1 MANPL
6 NNNQNAFDRLSS
18 LIDMSQNPQQFIMSK
33 LQGNQQL
40 QGQFSQMKQM
50 GNLND
55 KQVVTNI
62 LGKYGITPEQVEML
76 GKKLGIK

>member
-6 NNNQNAFDRLSS
+6 NTNQNAFDRLSS

-40 QGQFSQMKQM
+40 QGQLSQMKQM

-55 KQVVTNI
+55 KQVVINI

-76 GKKLGIK
+76 GEKLGIK

>member
-6 NNNQNAFDRLSS
+6 NTNQNAFDRLSS

-40 QGQFSQMKQM
+40 QSQLSQMKQM

-55 KQVVTNI
+55 KQVVINI

-76 GKKLGIK
+76 GEKLGIK

>member
-6 NNNQNAFDRLSS
+6 NTNQNAFDRLSS

-33 LQGNQQL
+33 LQGNKQL
-40 QGQFSQMKQM
+40 QGQLSQMKQM

-55 KQVVTNI
+55 KQVVINI

-76 GKKLGIK
+76 GEKLGIK

>member
-1 MANPL
+1 MPNPL
-6 NNNQNAFDRLSS
+6 NNNINAFDRLSN

-50 GNLND
+50 GNLNN
-55 KQVVTNI
+55 KQVVVNI
-62 LGKYGITPEQVEML
+62 LGRYGITPEQVEML
-76 GKKLGIK
+76 GKKLGIQ

>member
-6 NNNQNAFDRLSS
+6 NTNQNAFDRLSS

-40 QGQFSQMKQM
+40 QGQLSQIKQM
-50 GNLND
+50 GNIND
-55 KQVVTNI
+55 KQVVINI
-62 LGKYGITPEQVEML
+62 LSKYGITQEQVEML
-76 GKKLGIK
+76 GEKLGIK